1 MQNHVYKRMIYDIA
15 IMIKTWRSINMKQ
28 KQMT

>member
-1 MQNHVYKRMIYDIA
+1 MQNHVYKRMIYDIV
-15 IMIKTWRSINMKQ
+15 IKTWRSINMKQ